1 MLLTLALVAHL
12 GAACPHDS
20 VPPLPP
26 DTVPEWFGADSMW
39 TDSDR
44 VRFRHLKGII
54 GVVFKEG
61 TMQRQRQAAVE
72 LVCARVVGGDRSGE
86 LYFLLVEDDT
96 TEVRLE
102 SAVER
107 LNRLPQVDAASPL
120 GRSKEAA
127 SRTSPYAPPAVRS
140 PADGPPNETLHR
152 TSSSGLPCERLARS
166 DCSDHRRTWRAG
178 ARR

>member
-1 MLLTLALVAHL
+1 MLLALALVAHL

-26 DTVPEWFGADSMW
+26 DTIPAWFGADSMW

-44 VRFRHLKGII
+44 VRFPHLKGII

-61 TMQRQRQAAVE
+61 TTQRQRQAAVE

-86 LYFLLVEDDT
+86 VYFLLIEDDT

-102 SAVER
+102 SAFER

-120 GRSKEAA
+120 GQSKEAA
-127 SRTSPYAPPAVRS
+127 WRTSPAAPPAVRS
-140 PADGPPNETLHR
+140 PAGGPPNEALHR
-152 TSSSGLPCERLARS
+152 TSARQLS
-166 DCSDHRRTWRAG
+166 M
-178 ARR
+178 